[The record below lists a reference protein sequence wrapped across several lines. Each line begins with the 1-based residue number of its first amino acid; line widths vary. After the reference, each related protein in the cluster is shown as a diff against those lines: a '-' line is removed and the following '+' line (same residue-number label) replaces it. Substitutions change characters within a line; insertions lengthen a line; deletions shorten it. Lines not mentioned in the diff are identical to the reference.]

1 MKKNS
6 SKNFKR
12 VFKFTIEWMKWLRI
26 TAFLTEQK
34 LGANL
39 VVGEH
44 SGEDDDDGQDDA
56 EVQVVVSDFLPAS
69 SLETLN
75 KVYQRQN
82 LKINNFLFTPF
93 MFVKELSKW

>member
-1 MKKNS
+1 
-6 SKNFKR
+6 
-12 VFKFTIEWMKWLRI
+12 
-26 TAFLTEQK
+26 

-69 SLETLN
+69 SLKTFVN
-75 KVYQRQN
+75 KIYQCQY

>member
-1 MKKNS
+1 
-6 SKNFKR
+6 
-12 VFKFTIEWMKWLRI
+12 
-26 TAFLTEQK
+26 